1 MESLNEDYATKHE
14 GEDAGDSLE
23 VLDPNDLD
31 ADTLDLDDDDDDT
44 SDARPLGVR
53 EELELE
59 AIGERDWSREPK
71 INPTPIEDLRGEVFA
86 IPRFPGGTAPPA
98 AATPTPVREEPRTA
112 KPWSDES
119 EDDDE
124 PRYESMP
131 ADEDESED
139 DEDADELEAA
149 GDHDDEDED
158 DDADDDDEAGDEEA
172 GDELELDSLS
182 DHVRESRSSGEMKRP
197 PMPSRP
203 VPERPASGQKQRPND
218 WVSMVT
224 SIGAGS
230 PKERDPSII
239 SHNLAPDPIAREPR
253 VEPDEPVR
261 PLPARPRSRKT
272 EDDAPK
278 VFEIEDED
286 SPAPIAYEDAAEAS
300 IEPAAEEAPA
310 ALETHASARA
320 SDDFAM
326 GPIVP
331 DQPWSPESE
340 TQSADFAP
348 EPDDDPVAV
357 ARTRTVRRPQWPIFR
372 EPKWQNFDFT
382 PYLPYLP
389 WAVTVLGLF
398 AIGWWVGTHQ
408 NSKRPV
414 VHHAQSSGLLRAVG
428 LGGPIFTVRVTSDP
442 AGAFIALDGKPT
454 GIRSPADVEL
464 KPGPHRIQI
473 SIPEFGSTEFTV
485 EGARGEHVAL
495 DAPLAGALSIRVPDL
510 SPPVAVSVDGTPLG
524 YAPLQIPDLSPGAHD
539 VEFSSAG
546 QPSWSQTVRI
556 PVRGTAE
563 VLARPFDLPG
573 TGVLEV
579 RANYS
584 GEEGTQELK
593 GAVVIVDGDKRGTTP
608 LSLELQRG
616 PHSVRAIYRGEE
628 SIVQVIDLP
637 GGNQRFAT
645 FSFGA
650 GVEVPRVRLDL
661 PPGAIPR
668 DRPTTV
674 SAALQGVDAA
684 DVREMWLHVK
694 GTDALWRR
702 YAMTTLANAGGM
714 VGVVV
719 FPTAALGNDGVATYY
734 VSALT
739 ATGEEFFTEVQNP
752 ARRAK
757 RPKPVAATVAPS
769 SSSSP
774 VSTR

>member
-1 MESLNEDYATKHE
+1 M
-14 GEDAGDSLE
+14 
-23 VLDPNDLD
+23 
-31 ADTLDLDDDDDDT
+31 
-44 SDARPLGVR
+44 
-53 EELELE
+53 
-59 AIGERDWSREPK
+59 
-71 INPTPIEDLRGEVFA
+71 FA

-230 PKERDPSII
+230 PKRDPSII

-261 PLPARPRSRKT
+261 PCPRAALSEDGKT
-272 EDDAPK
+272 TPQGVRDRGR
-278 VFEIEDED
+278 D

-340 TQSADFAP
+340 T
-348 EPDDDPVAV
+348 PVGRLRARAGRRSGRRGAHAHGSPPAV
-357 ARTRTVRRPQWPIFR
+357 A
-372 EPKWQNFDFT
+372 D
-382 PYLPYLP
+382 LPRAEVAELRLHAVP
-389 WAVTVLGLF
+389 AVSAVGGHRAWAVRDRMVGGNASELEAPGGPPRAVVGL
-398 AIGWWVGTHQ
+398 AAR
-408 NSKRPV
+408 S
-414 VHHAQSSGLLRAVG
+414 VG

-579 RANYS
+579 RANCS

-674 SAALQGVDAA
+674 SAALQAS
-684 DVREMWLHVK
+684 MP
-694 GTDALWRR
+694 
-702 YAMTTLANAGGM
+702 
-714 VGVVV
+714 
-719 FPTAALGNDGVATYY
+719 PTCGRCGCT
-734 VSALT
+734 
-739 ATGEEFFTEVQNP
+739 
-752 ARRAK
+752 
-757 RPKPVAATVAPS
+757 
-769 SSSSP
+769 
-774 VSTR
+774 